1 MDRGVDDGSGLEFR
15 ASGPVENTRGADS
28 TFELILFIEAE
39 GGVAGP
45 GPAGGVGEGN
55 VSVGGFNIEEG
66 FSAVVWAGTV
76 VGDEEDEGVVELLVL
91 FEVVDKAAD
100 FLINAIDH
108 RGEGDHAVDF
118 VALLPRD
125 ELVPGTDVRRT
136 WAGFEVFWENAEFL
150 LFRDADVSNF
160 IPAGIVTA
168 FVFGVVFG
176 ESVERGVRR
185 IEGEVKIEGVVGLAG
200 FFEEFEGVIDFGN
213 GGVEPGVGDFPGLAV
228 KSKGVVSFE
237 EIAGTG
243 EVTEVAVEA
252 EIGRFFFKMP
262 LAGHGGE
269 VATVAE
275 NFGGGDGVGERDV
288 TGGDAVLPGEQ
299 RDAG

>member
-1 MDRGVDDGSGLEFR
+1 MDRGVDYGSRLEFC

-28 TFELILFIEAE
+28 TFELILFIEAK

-66 FSAVVWAGTV
+66 FFAVVWAGTV

-91 FEVVDKAAD
+91 FEVANKAAD

-108 RGEGDHAVDF
+108 RGEGNHTVDF
-118 VALLPRD
+118 VSLLPRD
-125 ELVPGTDVRRT
+125 ELVPSTNVRGT

-150 LFRDADVSNF
+150 LFRDAGVSNF

-168 FVFGVVFG
+168 FVFSVVFG
-176 ESVERGVRR
+176 ESVERGVGG
-185 IEGEVKIEGVVGLAG
+185 IEGEVKIEGVVGLTG
-200 FFEEFEGVIDFGN
+200 FFEKFEGMIDFGD
-213 GGVEPGVGDFPGLAV
+213 GGVEAGVGDFPGLAV
-228 KSKGVVSFE
+228 ESKGIVSLE

-243 EVTEVAVEA
+243 EVAKVAVEA
-252 EIGRFFFKMP
+252 KIGWFFFEMP

-269 VATVAE
+269 VAAVAE
-275 NFGGGDGVGERDV
+275 DFGGGDGVGERDV
-288 TGGDAVLPGEQ
+288 TGGDAILPGEK